1 MIGGFVTTV
10 IWVRVFK
17 AGFYELYEMIPGFAA
32 GLLVCIVVS
41 LVTKPDDGAVAELE
55 SVRGTVGPVF

>member
-1 MIGGFVTTV
+1 MA
-10 IWVRVFK
+10 RD
-17 AGFYELYEMIPGFAA
+17 PGFAA